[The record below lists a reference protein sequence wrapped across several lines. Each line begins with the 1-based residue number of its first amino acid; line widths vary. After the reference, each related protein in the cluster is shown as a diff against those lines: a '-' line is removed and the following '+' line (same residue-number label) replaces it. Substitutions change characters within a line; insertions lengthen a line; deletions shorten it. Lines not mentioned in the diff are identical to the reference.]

1 MCTYTY
7 MFILYI
13 YIYYIYIHIYS
24 IRIYI
29 TPKCS
34 LEQIMALSLIRGK
47 GLQYGNSQLRF
58 LSNISAMKVII
69 MYIYLYIANSIHC
82 CFLDKFLYFNF
93 TQEIAKMEKFGF
105 QHRRKENGRNPFFFI
120 VIFKL

>member
-1 MCTYTY
+1 
-7 MFILYI
+7 MFI
-13 YIYYIYIHIYS
+13 YIYTLYS
-24 IRIYI
+24 IHIYI

-69 MYIYLYIANSIHC
+69 IYIYSYIANSIHC
-82 CFLDKFLYFNF
+82 CFLDKFLYSNF

-105 QHRRKENGRNPFFFI
+105 QHRRKENGRNPFFLI
-120 VIFKL
+120 EIFKL